1 MTLSA
6 SLPTEDASGNP
17 IDDTRR
23 IFGGMVATAADGTPR
38 LGVIDP
44 DPSTPLVT
52 GTTSMDYLIKGDVL
66 FVTQRDLSTGGV
78 ELSANDAVASVA
90 TTTAPVANSRID
102 VIWIKCQFDVY
113 GDSGLYAPTFGVTQ
127 GTADASPSVPSI
139 PTGATALA
147 HAEVTSTDTTTETVV
162 ITQVAPF
169 TAMAG
174 GVVTA
179 RNSTELDAWEP
190 ADGALAYQIDT
201 DQHWR
206 RTGSE
211 WSILTGLVLLGRTS
225 FTAVGT
231 PSLDGVFSAAFSN
244 YLILFNIRSMSAGG
258 QVAMRLRAGG
268 VAASGASDY
277 VAVSQSNPDSTIT
290 GAKTASSSAPLTK
303 ANVSSV
309 HASLQLFDPAVAAR
323 TFGLI
328 GSHGYGGTGNAE
340 HGDISFQHQQTVSY
354 DGIGLI
360 TSGPS
365 MTGEIAVYGYA

>member
-6 SLPTEDASGNP
+6 SFPTEDSSGNP

-52 GTTSMDYLIKGDVL
+52 GTTSMAYLIKGDET
-66 FVTQRDLSTGGV
+66 FVTQRDSSTGGV

-174 GVVTA
+174 GVVVLRNETEQAAWVPPVGSPAYRQDIDVALVRSSSGWGCVPHSKTIRRVMGATNTFTNQTSYADFPVSGDASALQMSFSKGSSDTKLRVEVTGTA
-179 RNSTELDAWEP
+179 QLSSGVSQRAYIGIRVGSTDYDVALRMFP
-190 ADGALAYQIDT
+190 AA
-201 DQHWR
+201 
-206 RTGSE
+206 
-211 WSILTGLVLLGRTS
+211 TS
-225 FTAVGT
+225 RE
-231 PSLDGVFSAAFSN
+231 
-244 YLILFNIRSMSAGG
+244 NIT
-258 QVAMRLRAGG
+258 G
-268 VAASGASDY
+268 VAEITGVAAGSLTIKPRFKASGASQFQLFTDDF
-277 VAVSQSNPDSTIT
+277 VSYTIT
-290 GAKTASSSAPLTK
+290 E
-303 ANVSSV
+303 VS
-309 HASLQLFDPAVAAR
+309 
-323 TFGLI
+323 
-328 GSHGYGGTGNAE
+328 
-340 HGDISFQHQQTVSY
+340 
-354 DGIGLI
+354 
-360 TSGPS
+360 
-365 MTGEIAVYGYA
+365 

>member
-6 SLPTEDASGNP
+6 SFPTEDSSGNP

-52 GTTSMDYLIKGDVL
+52 GTTSMAYLIKGDET
-66 FVTQRDLSTGGV
+66 FVTQRDSSTGGV

-162 ITQVAPF
+162 
-169 TAMAG
+169 
-174 GVVTA
+174 
-179 RNSTELDAWEP
+179 SE
-190 ADGALAYQIDT
+190 
-201 DQHWR
+201 
-206 RTGSE
+206 E
-211 WSILTGLVLLGRTS
+211 WSTDNFSIACEMIFLASRSAERRARSRASRTC
-225 FTAVGT
+225 
-231 PSLDGVFSAAFSN
+231 
-244 YLILFNIRSMSAGG
+244 
-258 QVAMRLRAGG
+258 
-268 VAASGASDY
+268 
-277 VAVSQSNPDSTIT
+277 
-290 GAKTASSSAPLTK
+290 
-303 ANVSSV
+303 
-309 HASLQLFDPAVAAR
+309 
-323 TFGLI
+323 
-328 GSHGYGGTGNAE
+328 
-340 HGDISFQHQQTVSY
+340 
-354 DGIGLI
+354 
-360 TSGPS
+360 
-365 MTGEIAVYGYA
+365 